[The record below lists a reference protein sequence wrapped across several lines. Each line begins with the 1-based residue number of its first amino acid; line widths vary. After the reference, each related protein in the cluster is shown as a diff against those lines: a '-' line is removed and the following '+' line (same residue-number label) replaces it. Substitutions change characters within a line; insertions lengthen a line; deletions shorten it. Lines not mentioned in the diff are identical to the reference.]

1 MNITSYNINDVTFHY
16 VGLRVLEASPNAVD
30 KATQMATISRSIYNH
45 VCHRSLRLMLPEP
58 KGTYR
63 VAGEKV
69 CQELMHF
76 GLVGAEKGMPYR
88 LTESGLSTLA
98 LLEQRRYTDLRKVM
112 AELHLNTYDNLRAVL
127 LHHLD
132 GTSVWRPVVEE
143 RRLAET
149 SYVRRLLEPTFG
161 EAAQSLAEPM
171 EELADQ
177 RSAKTIESY
186 LTSVV
191 LSHLFGAKMKNAL
204 FRTLCDR
211 LASLRLLN
219 ARRAEEDDCAFTKT
233 YSPCRSTDDEKLS
246 WYTPLEIATCGGSV
260 QEIYACE
267 PNMERQDCQDA
278 VLDALDE
285 AFKRLPAV
293 GGYHAIPDLRD
304 SVCERLM
311 IPEPAFDDAVNRL
324 LDRTTPV
331 LSAGLG
337 YEGITAQ
344 RKPLVRRRGDTQ
356 LHNLLRRV
364 K

>member
-1 MNITSYNINDVTFHY
+1 MNITSYNVNDVTFHY
-16 VGLRVLEASPNAVD
+16 VGLRVLQASPNNAD
-30 KATQMATISRSIYNH
+30 KATQIATISKNIYNH
-45 VCHRSLRLMLPEP
+45 ICHRSLRLMLPEP
-58 KGTYR
+58 KGSYR
-63 VAGEKV
+63 VAGKKV

-76 GLVGAEKGMPYR
+76 GLICAEKGMPYR
-88 LTESGLSTLA
+88 LTDSGLSTLA
-98 LLEQRRYTDLRKVM
+98 LLEERRYTDLRKVM

-143 RRLAET
+143 RRLAEAG
-149 SYVRRLLEPTFG
+149 YVSRLLAPTFG
-161 EAAQSLAEPM
+161 EKAKSLGDPRAN
-171 EELADQ
+171 LTD
-177 RSAKTIESY
+177 RRRTKSIESD
-186 LTSVV
+186 LTSLV
-191 LSHLFGAKMKNAL
+191 LSYLFGAKMKNAL

-219 ARRAEEDDCAFTKT
+219 ARRADKDDCAFTKT

-246 WYTPLEIATCGGSV
+246 WYTPLETAACGGSART
-260 QEIYACE
+260 IYVCE
-267 PNMERQDCQDA
+267 PDMERLDCQDV
-278 VLDALDE
+278 VLGALDE
-285 AFKRLPAV
+285 AFERLPAA

-304 SVCERLM
+304 FVCERLM

-324 LDRTTPV
+324 LDRTAPV

-344 RKPLVRRRGDTQ
+344 RKPLVRKRGETQ

-364 K
+364 R